1 MYVGHF
7 AIGIALKARH
17 PDVPTLPILLGVVF
31 LDILAGIFIVL
42 GWNQVTPNLQAL
54 PYLYFDLTFIDWD
67 HSLLAAI
74 FWSIIWAV
82 CFIKHK
88 HVAIIAGIACFS
100 HFLADWPMH
109 NDDLALF
116 PHSDYHLGMGL
127 WSQFGIGSWVLEGV
141 FSAVL
146 LIYAF
151 SSLRKQGV
159 DLTWPCIFLGICFL
173 QLSPWLSP
181 MQLVATLPEPA
192 AHLTLGAVIS
202 TSFLGTGLIL
212 MALMN
217 RAERKGHAPNDPH

>member
-7 AIGIALKARH
+7 AIGMALKARY
-17 PDVPTLPILLGVVF
+17 PDVPTPPILLGVVF

-88 HVAIIAGIACFS
+88 RVAIIAGIASFS

-109 NDDLALF
+109 NNDLALF

-127 WSQFGIGSWVLEGV
+127 WNQFGIGSWVLEGI
-141 FSAVL
+141 FSTVL

-151 SSLRKQGV
+151 SLFRKRGI
-159 DLTWPCIFLGICFL
+159 DLT
-173 QLSPWLSP
+173 
-181 MQLVATLPEPA
+181 
-192 AHLTLGAVIS
+192 
-202 TSFLGTGLIL
+202 
-212 MALMN
+212 
-217 RAERKGHAPNDPH
+217 